1 MILYNKISVIIP
13 VFNVEKYIGRCLDSI
28 LANGYSNLEIICVN
42 DGSTDNGLNVLLNYA
57 NKDNR
62 IIVISTCN
70 GGVSRARNI
79 GLEICTGEYV
89 AFIDPDDCIHNQYFS
104 ILYGVLKNRSVSA
117 VLCKW
122 EMFSDDYKTSPIDIP
137 KLDNKQ
143 YTMRELLKTEYVQNC
158 WARLYKRSII
168 SDIGFDEK
176 LIMGEDGAFNRE
188 VMWNNRDKSAAV
200 IDYPLY
206 YYFQR
211 MSSVTHKY
219 DFFFNRRGTISFYIQ
234 KTEESTKTVDKEY
247 WMSTAFE
254 FALGYRYNAFS
265 KKRIEDIKIAK
276 GYLKCCIKI
285 MIKNKLFSF
294 KTRIRYLIL
303 YASPKYYK
311 MFNKLV

>member
-28 LANGYSNLEIICVN
+28 LANGYSNFEIICVN

-176 LIMGEDGAFNRE
+176 LIIKFVQYNFHKWVLTFD
-188 VMWNNRDKSAAV
+188 NRD
-200 IDYPLY
+200 
-206 YYFQR
+206 
-211 MSSVTHKY
+211 
-219 DFFFNRRGTISFYIQ
+219 
-234 KTEESTKTVDKEY
+234 
-247 WMSTAFE
+247 
-254 FALGYRYNAFS
+254 
-265 KKRIEDIKIAK
+265 
-276 GYLKCCIKI
+276 
-285 MIKNKLFSF
+285 
-294 KTRIRYLIL
+294 LIL
-303 YASPKYYK
+303 
-311 MFNKLV
+311 LELL